1 VIFLSQIP
9 YKRYKVHAQIRALL
23 KSVFKRSCGA
33 TKLVAI
39 VDGGLPF
46 SRFVSLRREKIVAR
60 YYASYYHAMYS
71 GAMHANYINQFSFE
85 IFGLHQIMSG
95 KTQSVLGGP
104 ACSLV
109 CAWSAYNFVE
119 WTMTDG
125 WTYLS
130 KTLTRMTDNP
140 FFSRVLTVTLTL

>member
-1 VIFLSQIP
+1 VTSLYNIVIKNL
-9 YKRYKVHAQIRALL
+9 
-23 KSVFKRSCGA
+23 
-33 TKLVAI
+33 
-39 VDGGLPF
+39 
-46 SRFVSLRREKIVAR
+46 
-60 YYASYYHAMYS
+60 

-85 IFGLHQIMSG
+85 IFGLHQIQSG
-95 KTQSVLGGP
+95 KTESVLGGP

-130 KTLTRMTDNP
+130 KTLTRMMDNP
-140 FFSRVLTVTLTL
+140 NNTTDFFMLRD